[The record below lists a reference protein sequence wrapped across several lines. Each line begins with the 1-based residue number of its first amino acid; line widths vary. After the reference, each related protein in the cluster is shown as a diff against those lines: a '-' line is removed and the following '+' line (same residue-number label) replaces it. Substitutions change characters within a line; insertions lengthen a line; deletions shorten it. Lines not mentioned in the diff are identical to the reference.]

1 MKKETWRNEDVD
13 MLMVK
18 GLDCTDFHI
27 IPPAGVYN
35 RDICKSGAAE
45 MTAHS
50 FQERFSMKH
59 IFLALSALLLLI
71 LPLAACKSAQPT
83 PEGKLVVVEPAIKPT
98 TTSMQVGDTLEV
110 RLPTIPKEGF
120 SWRVQDLDSKILK
133 QDGEAVYVA
142 DDSANAA
149 GGTTTLRFKALKAGS
164 STLTLIFAGSVDGSP
179 EMSAQSFGVS
189 VEVLAGD

>member
-1 MKKETWRNEDVD
+1 
-13 MLMVK
+13 
-18 GLDCTDFHI
+18 
-27 IPPAGVYN
+27 
-35 RDICKSGAAE
+35 